1 MPSLI
6 HISGGSFQGDHISQF

>member
-6 HISGGSFQGDHISQF
+6 YISGGSFQGDHISQF